1 VRALSHLVPAG
12 LAELLRTMPLSD
24 GKVTFAWK
32 TAVGPALERAT
43 AIRLV
48 AGTLIVDASTPEW
61 SREVRRSAGIILIR
75 LKTLL
80 GDETVQSIEVRTKN
94 VTR

>member
-1 VRALSHLVPAG
+1 MRSISHIVPAA
-12 LAELLRTMPLSD
+12 LMELLRTAPLSD

-43 AIRLV
+43 NVKLEG
-48 AGTLIVDASTPEW
+48 GTLIVETTAPQW
-61 SREVRRSAGIILIR
+61 AREVKRSSGVIITR

-80 GDETVQSIEVRTKN
+80 GEGTVHRIEVRTK
-94 VTR
+94 